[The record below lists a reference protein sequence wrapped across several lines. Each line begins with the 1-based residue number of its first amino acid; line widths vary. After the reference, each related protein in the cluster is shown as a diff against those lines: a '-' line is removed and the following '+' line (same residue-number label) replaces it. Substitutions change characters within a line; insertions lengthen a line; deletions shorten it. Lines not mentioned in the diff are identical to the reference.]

1 MTWASPHFTLAELTH
16 SNTATRLDIDN
27 TPLAEEI
34 ANLEILAEGLEQV
47 RTKLD
52 SSPILISSGFRCL
65 ELNRALKSK
74 DTSYHILGLAADF
87 ICPSFGNVHE
97 VMRTLA
103 DSSIQFQQLIIE
115 FGRWIHVSFPK
126 QGEKPRRQMMRI
138 GKSGVLLY
146 E

>member
-1 MTWASPHFTLAELTH
+1 MQLSPHFTLAELSH

-47 RTKLD
+47 RTKLE
-52 SSPILISSGFRCL
+52 SRPILISSGFRCL

-74 DTSYHILGLAADF
+74 DTSYHTVGLAADF

-103 DSSIQFQQLIIE
+103 DSSIQFQQLILE
-115 FGRWIHVSFPK
+115 YGQWIHTAFPK

>member
-1 MTWASPHFTLAELTH
+1 MQLSPHFTLAELSH

-52 SSPILISSGFRCL
+52 SRPILISSGFRCL

-87 ICPSFGNVHE
+87 TSTYGNVQE
-97 VMRTLA
+97 VMRAIA
-103 DSSIQFQQLIIE
+103 DSSIQFDQLLLE
-115 FGRWIHVSFPK
+115 FGSWIHIAFPK

>member
-1 MTWASPHFTLAELTH
+1 MQLSPHFTLAELSH

-52 SSPILISSGFRCL
+52 SRPILISSGFRCL

-74 DTSYHILGLAADF
+74 DTSYHTVGLAADF
-87 ICPSFGNVHE
+87 TCPSFGNVQE
-97 VMRTLA
+97 IMRRLA
-103 DSSIQFQQLIIE
+103 DSSIQFDQLLLE
-115 FGRWIHVSFPK
+115 FGFWIHIAFPK

-138 GKSGVLLY
+138 NKSGVLLY

>member
-1 MTWASPHFTLAELTH
+1 MQLSPHFTLAELSH

-52 SSPILISSGFRCL
+52 SRPILISSGFRCL

-74 DTSYHILGLAADF
+74 DTSYHTVGLAADF
-87 ICPSFGNVHE
+87 TSTYGNVQE
-97 VMRTLA
+97 VMRAIA
-103 DSSIQFQQLIIE
+103 DSSIQFDQLILE
-115 FGRWIHVSFPK
+115 FGKWIHIAFPK

>member
-1 MTWASPHFTLAELTH
+1 MQLSPHFTLAELTH

-47 RTKLD
+47 RTKLE
-52 SSPILISSGFRCL
+52 SRPILISSGFRCL

-74 DTSYHILGLAADF
+74 DTSYHTVGLAADF

-103 DSSIQFQQLIIE
+103 DSSIQFQQCILE
-115 FGRWIHVSFPK
+115 YGQWIHIAFPK

-138 GKSGVLLY
+138 SKSGVLLY

>member
-1 MTWASPHFTLAELTH
+1 MQLSPHFTLAELSH

-52 SSPILISSGFRCL
+52 SRPILISSGFRCL

-87 ICPSFGNVHE
+87 TSTYGNVQE
-97 VMRTLA
+97 IMRRLA
-103 DSSIQFQQLIIE
+103 DSSIQFDQLILE
-115 FGRWIHVSFPK
+115 FGRWIHIAFPK

>member
-1 MTWASPHFTLAELTH
+1 MQLSPHFTLAELSH
-16 SNTATRLDIDN
+16 SNTATRLGIDN

-52 SSPILISSGFRCL
+52 SRPILISSGFRCL

-87 ICPSFGNVHE
+87 TSTYGNVQE
-97 VMRTLA
+97 VMRAIA
-103 DSSIQFQQLIIE
+103 DSSIQFDQLILE
-115 FGRWIHVSFPK
+115 FGKWIHIAFPK

>member
-138 GKSGVLLY
+138 SKSGVLLY

>member
-1 MTWASPHFTLAELTH
+1 MQLSPHFTLAELSH

-34 ANLEILAEGLEQV
+34 ANLEILSQGLEQV

-52 SSPILISSGFRCL
+52 SRPILISSGFRCL

-74 DTSYHILGLAADF
+74 DTSYHTLGLAADF
-87 ICPSFGNVHE
+87 TCPSFGNIHE
-97 VMRTLA
+97 VMRALA
-103 DSSIQFQQLIIE
+103 DSSIQFDQLILE
-115 FGRWIHVSFPK
+115 FGRWIHIAFPK
-126 QGEKPRRQMMRI
+126 QEEKPRKQMMRI

>member
-1 MTWASPHFTLAELTH
+1 MQLSPHFTLAELSH

-52 SSPILISSGFRCL
+52 SRPILISSGFRCL

-87 ICPSFGNVHE
+87 TSTYGNVQE
-97 VMRTLA
+97 IMRRLA
-103 DSSIQFQQLIIE
+103 DSSIQFDQLILE
-115 FGRWIHVSFPK
+115 FGRWIHIAFPK

-138 GKSGVLLY
+138 GRSGVLLY

>member
-34 ANLEILAEGLEQV
+34 ANLKILAEGLEQV

-87 ICPSFGNVHE
+87 TSTYGNVHE

-103 DSSIQFQQLIIE
+103 DSSIQFDQLIIE
-115 FGRWIHVSFPK
+115 FD
-126 QGEKPRRQMMRI
+126 
-138 GKSGVLLY
+138 L
-146 E
+146 

>member
-1 MTWASPHFTLAELTH
+1 VQLSPHFTLAELSH

-52 SSPILISSGFRCL
+52 SRPILISSGFRCL

-87 ICPSFGNVHE
+87 TSTYGNVQE
-97 VMRTLA
+97 IMRRLA
-103 DSSIQFQQLIIE
+103 DSSIQFDQLILE
-115 FGRWIHVSFPK
+115 FGRWIHIAFPK

-138 GKSGVLLY
+138 GRSGVLLY

>member
-1 MTWASPHFTLAELTH
+1 VQLSPHFTLAELSH
-16 SNTATRLDIDN
+16 SNTATRLGIDN

-52 SSPILISSGFRCL
+52 SRPILISSGFRCL

-87 ICPSFGNVHE
+87 TSTYGNVQE
-97 VMRTLA
+97 VMRAIA
-103 DSSIQFQQLIIE
+103 DSSIQFDQLILE
-115 FGRWIHVSFPK
+115 FGKWIHIAFPK

>member
-1 MTWASPHFTLAELTH
+1 MQLSPHFTLAELSH

-52 SSPILISSGFRCL
+52 SRPILISSGFRCL

-74 DTSYHILGLAADF
+74 DTSYHTVGLAADF
-87 ICPSFGNVHE
+87 TCPSFNNVHE
-97 VMRTLA
+97 VMRALA
-103 DSSIQFQQLIIE
+103 DSSIQFDQLILE
-115 FGRWIHVSFPK
+115 FGRWIHIAFPK